1 MKEIYAKVDTKDF
14 DLSRAGVICDSKLE
28 YYITKE
34 KSYGI
39 EIVKVKENKNVVD
52 KEVKNILDISE
63 DISKVKQILDLLVER
78 KVKPYIAE
86 EIINDLAIC

>member
-14 DLSRAGVICDSKLE
+14 DFSRVGAISNSKLE

-34 KSYGI
+34 KTYGI
-39 EIVKVKENKNVVD
+39 EIVKVNENNNVVE
-52 KEVKNILDISE
+52 KEVKNILDISN
-63 DISKVKQILDLLVER
+63 DKKKVKQILDILVER

-86 EIINDLAIC
+86 EVINDLAMC